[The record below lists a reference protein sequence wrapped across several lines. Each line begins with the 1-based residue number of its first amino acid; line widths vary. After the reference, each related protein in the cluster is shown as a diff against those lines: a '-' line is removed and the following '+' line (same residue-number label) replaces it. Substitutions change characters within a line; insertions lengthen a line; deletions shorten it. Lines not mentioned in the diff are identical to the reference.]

1 MIKEYFVNY
10 FLHTSDFTV
19 DLKTN
24 DVEVHATEAEPWR
37 VSVVDTGERTE
48 TGGRLLRV
56 RHLLDEG
63 TFLMTYGD
71 GLADVDI
78 GALRR
83 HHEASGCRATVTA
96 VQPPGRYG
104 ALRLG
109 RGGEPGGGEPGG
121 GEPVRGEPGGGGPFG
136 RRGGDGDRVLGFR
149 EKPADG
155 GWVSGGFFLLEREAL
170 DVIRGD
176 QETWE
181 TGALTRLAHD
191 GQLAAYRHTGFW
203 HPCDTL
209 RDKLRLD

>member
-48 TGGRLLRV
+48 TGGRLLRI
-56 RHLLDEG
+56 RHLLDEA

-71 GLADVDI
+71 GLANVDLR
-78 GALRR
+78 ALRC

-109 RGGEPGGGEPGG
+109 RGGDRGGYD
-121 GEPVRGEPGGGGPFG
+121 GGPAG
-136 RRGGDGDRVLGFR
+136 RRVGDGDRVLEFR
-149 EKPADG
+149 EKPTDG
-155 GWVSGGFFLLEREAL
+155 GWVSGGFFLLEPEAL
-170 DVIRGD
+170 DVIGGD
-176 QETWE
+176 HESWE
-181 TGALTRLAHD
+181 TGALTR
-191 GQLAAYRHTGFW
+191 
-203 HPCDTL
+203 
-209 RDKLRLD
+209 

>member
-1 MIKEYFVNY
+1 MKAVILAGGRGTRLAEETSLRPKPMVEIGGKPVLWHLMKSISTYGITEFVICYKGYMIKEYFANY

-48 TGGRLLRV
+48 TGGRLLRI

-71 GLADVDI
+71 GLANVDI

-83 HHEASGCRATVTA
+83 HHETSGCRATVTA
-96 VQPPGRYG
+96 VQPPVRYG

-109 RGGEPGGGEPGG
+109 GGDGT
-121 GEPVRGEPGGGGPFG
+121 PFG
-136 RRGGDGDRVLGFR
+136 RRAGDGDRVLKFR

-155 GWVSGGFFLLEREAL
+155 G
-170 DVIRGD
+170 
-176 QETWE
+176 
-181 TGALTRLAHD
+181 
-191 GQLAAYRHTGFW
+191 
-203 HPCDTL
+203 
-209 RDKLRLD
+209 